1 MKKHERFVAAE
12 YAQGQGLD
20 YVIVGDQSF
29 VLPPSY
35 KGDAEKFVE
44 DLFSFQDEHYK
55 RYDRYNKRHSQDML
69 EPLNV
74 KITDIKKIQTNTP
87 KLLTDGIKPSERLK
101 TILAH
106 AQNKEIIPEF
116 SISPTFRQTKQGL
129 SAEEII
135 AKSLKK
141 ARREYLSAIRKT
153 ARAQKEHP
161 QQHFAITLDKKVI
174 KNLNELHTKY
184 CFKKIG
190 QGLAQTF
197 KWSGEQTLN
206 ILAGT
211 AGALPA
217 AAYLLD
223 KKVRVA
229 KRTNKDKG
237 KIKSFVDEK
246 ALPYIRKGALK
257 ALIPLSLV
265 ATKTIIS
272 HDKDD
277 VLDTSQETAQ
287 AIIQPPS
294 QEIIEQKLELEKQQ
308 LAEKKEREKFFNK
321 YNTIDET
328 FYQNYKTAKA
338 FEKEFIFLLSGYEGY
353 KEEAYLCSADKY
365 TVGYGSRFLADG
377 SLVTKDT
384 KVTHDEAI
392 AAVLAHLERSIYP
405 QLKHITRKLT
415 PEQLL
420 ATEMFIYNIND
431 TKFKNTRVCKAINK
445 DYKVREALSL
455 YRSAGGKRDYGLI
468 NRNGYT
474 GWLYESNM
482 ADILCLNKNII
493 GSKDLKY
500 YLYPNKHTRNPLEN
514 EDGTFVVRE
523 LTEVNAEIKS
533 KFTASNL
540 TESIVGQLSPD
551 IAGELI
557 AKYNIVEQD
566 GKVVALNKPQS
577 NTGKTLSFEH
587 AVTIAMAQQ
596 PKSH

>member
-153 ARAQKEHP
+153 ARAQKEYP
-161 QQHFAITLDKKVI
+161 QQHFAVTLDKKVI

-223 KKVRVA
+223 KKVRIA
-229 KRTNKDKG
+229 KRTNQEKG
-237 KIKSFVDEK
+237 KLQSFVDEK

-445 DYKVREALSL
+445 DYKVREAFSL